1 MDPKKIRQIF
11 AFRLRYLL
19 VTNRVTIARLAKE
32 TGIHSRNIN
41 RYLAQECMV
50 SIDTLIK
57 IADYFNVTLDYL
69 VGCES
74 SKNCQK

>member
-1 MDPKKIRQIF
+1 MVDQLKKIF
-11 AFRLRYLL
+11 SLRLRCLL

-32 TGIHSRNIN
+32 TGIRSRNIN
-41 RYLAQECMV
+41 RYLAQEFMV

-69 VGCES
+69 VGRED